1 VVVSSSVHIPV
12 LADEVLSALAPQ
24 PGQSFADGTLGGG
37 GHTRLLAE
45 RVGPT
50 WRVVAVDRDPH
61 VIARAER
68 ALAGLPVQIAQA
80 DYADLPEILDAAGVA
95 RVQGILLDLGLSSDQ
110 FADAS
115 RGFSFTADGPLDLR
129 FDPEAGEPAWR
140 LLARLRADELAQVFH
155 DYGEERFSRRIARAI
170 VEQRGQAPI
179 RTARALAQLI
189 HRCVRPSKH
198 HRIDTAT
205 RTFQALR
212 IAVNHELTSLE
223 RALQRLPDRLSPGGR
238 LVVISFHSLEDRR
251 VKTALRSDARLQV
264 LTRKPM
270 RPTPAELEQNP
281 RASSARLRVAQ
292 RL

>member
-1 VVVSSSVHIPV
+1 MSSSLHIPV
-12 LADEVLSALAPQ
+12 LADEVLHALAPQ
-24 PGQSFADGTLGGG
+24 PGQIYADGTLGGG

-45 RVGPT
+45 RVGPAG
-50 WRVVAVDRDPH
+50 RIVAVDRDPQ

-68 ALAGLPVQIAQA
+68 NLAGLPVQIAQA
-80 DYADLPEILDAAGVA
+80 DYTDLPEVLDAVGVTA
-95 RVQGILLDLGLSSDQ
+95 VQGILLDLGLSSDQ
-110 FADAS
+110 LADVS
-115 RGFSFTADGPLDLR
+115 RGFSFAADGPLDLR
-129 FDPEAGEPAWR
+129 FDPEEGEPAWR
-140 LLARLRADELAQVFH
+140 LLARLRADELAQILH